1 MLDPSQDDDCLL
13 IRACLGANSN
23 RATFSAERSYSVRSL
38 SATTA
43 PVVRV
48 ARLDRILCRAPIV
61 LGYVGF
67 IAKPLNPGD

>member
-1 MLDPSQDDDCLL
+1 MLDTSQDDDCLL
-13 IRACLGANSN
+13 IRASLGANSN
-23 RATFSAERSYSVRSL
+23 RASFSAERAYSVRSL

-43 PVVRV
+43 PLVRV
-48 ARLDRILCRAPIV
+48 PQLDRILCPAPIV